1 MRLTRPTLVS
11 PVVVTCDSTDL
22 PGNTLNNELKNDCTA
37 LQGMEALA
45 IGQFMVLP
53 QSFGYVSTHIF
64 PCISNYGKIQMFFTT
79 LNKNDVYNFRNI
91 YLGEIFSSYLCVHNG
106 SNQVVKNV
114 TVKVSFDYTC
124 VAVISIIFLF
134 YSFAYFLISP
144 DSNITYKFHRRIY
157 KRAHR

>member
-1 MRLTRPTLVS
+1 MRLTRPTLAS
-11 PVVVTCDSTDL
+11 PMVVTCDSTDL

-53 QSFGYVSTHIF
+53 QSFGYVSSQEFFFALNRHKYIVTQIYN
-64 PCISNYGKIQMFFTT
+64 IGSNICY
-79 LNKNDVYNFRNI
+79 FRNI

-114 TVKVSFDYTC
+114 TVKVSSKLCIKVFF
-124 VAVISIIFLF
+124 S
-134 YSFAYFLISP
+134 
-144 DSNITYKFHRRIY
+144 
-157 KRAHR
+157 